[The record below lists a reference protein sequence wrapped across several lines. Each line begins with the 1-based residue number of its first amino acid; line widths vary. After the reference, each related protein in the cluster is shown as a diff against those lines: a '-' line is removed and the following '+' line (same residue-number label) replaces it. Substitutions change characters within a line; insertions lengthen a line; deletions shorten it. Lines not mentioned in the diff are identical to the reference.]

1 MTLLAP
7 IGLLLALGVIPVLAM
22 LLAGERRS
30 GRVRALLHL
39 RRPGRG
45 WTIATIAAVCLA
57 GGLLA
62 LAAARP
68 VVNDT
73 HARYLRTDAEAFF
86 AVDTSRSMLAAP
98 SRMAADRLDR
108 ARRAAVTL
116 RNAIPDVPAGVASF
130 TDRLLP
136 NLFPTSDP
144 GAFAATVD
152 RAVGIDRPPP
162 GGSALTVTTFDALS
176 AVTKDAYFT
185 PGRKRLVLV
194 VLTDAESKDFDS
206 ARLKATLGSQKDI
219 RTVLVRIGSSRERV
233 FGREGLPEADY
244 RPEDTAPTIRRF
256 EQATGARAFDE
267 SGLDAA
273 AAALRADAGSGRR
286 VRLGSESNSTEVA
299 PYLVLAA
306 FLPLSL
312 LLFRR
317 NVL

>member
-1 MTLLAP
+1 
-7 IGLLLALGVIPVLAM
+7 M

-30 GRVRALLHL
+30 GRVRSLLGL

-45 WTIATIAAVCLA
+45 WTVAAIVAVCLA

-68 VVNDT
+68 VVSDT

-86 AVDTSRSMLAAP
+86 AIDTSRSMLAAP
-98 SRMAADRLDR
+98 SRGGLDRLDR
-108 ARRAAVTL
+108 ARRAAVRL
-116 RNAIPDVPAGVASF
+116 RSAIPDVPSGVASF

-144 GAFAATVD
+144 AAFAATVD
-152 RAVGIDRPPP
+152 RAVGIERPPP

-185 PGRKRLVLV
+185 PGRRRLLLV
-194 VLTDAESKDFDS
+194 VLTDAESKDFDA
-206 ARLKATLGSQKDI
+206 ARLKTTLGSEKSI
-219 RTVLVRIGSSRERV
+219 RTVLVHIGSSRERV

-256 EQATGARAFDE
+256 REATGARAFGE
-267 SGLDAA
+267 GSLDAA
-273 AAALRADAGSGRR
+273 AGALRAEAGSGRR
-286 VRLGSESNSTEVA
+286 VRLGTESDSTEVA

-306 FLPLSL
+306 FFPLGL